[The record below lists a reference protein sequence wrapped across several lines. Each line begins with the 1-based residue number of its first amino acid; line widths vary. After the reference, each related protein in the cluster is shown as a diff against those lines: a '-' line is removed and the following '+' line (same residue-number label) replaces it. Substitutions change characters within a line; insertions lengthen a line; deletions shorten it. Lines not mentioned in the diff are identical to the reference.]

1 MLMENKS
8 LDIFHT
14 CACMRVHTHTHKH
27 IPEETTSDGNI
38 TGNM

>member
-1 MLMENKS
+1 MENKS
-8 LDIFHT
+8 LDNFHT
-14 CACMRVHTHTHKH
+14 CACVHAHTHKH